1 MSEARRRLVVAV
13 LGDIGADAGTAAA
26 AVGRELARAGTHLLI
41 ARASG
46 TPVEAARAFREQG
59 GSGLVFGLLPGQDRS
74 AAPAC
79 VDVPLPTGLGP
90 ALATLVPLWADAAV
104 AVGGGAT
111 TLAELSL
118 FLHHGK
124 PVVALQGSGGAAGVA
139 ASAWLDGRAPLLAS
153 DAADAVLS
161 VLHALSSA
169 PATR

>member
-1 MSEARRRLVVAV
+1 
-13 LGDIGADAGTAAA
+13 
-26 AVGRELARAGTHLLI
+26 
-41 ARASG
+41 
-46 TPVEAARAFREQG
+46 
-59 GSGLVFGLLPGQDRS
+59 VFGLLPGHERS
-74 AAPAC
+74 AAATC

-169 PATR
+169 PAAR